1 MGEGSHLNELRRIP
15 LANVIP
21 WAFPGAR
28 LSAERQGPGRVRW
41 ILPDGTKVN
50 VLPLADGDVFRV
62 MNRLDWIQ
70 PGISLKGAIN
80 FLMLA
85 RHWSLREA
93 ASFLDDGQRFLNVP
107 REAASRAVTM
117 AHTALHHPRR
127 LSDPE
132 QDWAH
137 VQRYLVGQRRL
148 PELMVADMYRR
159 GYVYAGGG
167 VYHGYLVFPHRAE
180 TTSPAITGYSLRWA
194 NNNLPPHDKP
204 TRWVAPGSR
213 LKAGWFSIGRGMDAV
228 VITESPIDALTVWA
242 SGIEEGLAHRVT
254 IRSTAGAG
262 GLTQRLWEGFPR
274 VVVAT
279 DRDDAGDSYAQWVES
294 HQTTGGSIIR
304 VTPPAPHK
312 DWNEAWQ
319 GGARRVLADTPLWER
334 EVARMWEIGGR

>member
-1 MGEGSHLNELRRIP
+1 MVDRGHLNALRRIP

-28 LSAERQGPGRVRW
+28 LSAERLGPGRVRW

-50 VLPLADGDVFRV
+50 VLPLEDGDAFRF
-62 MNRLDWIQ
+62 MNRLDWTQ
-70 PGISLKGAIN
+70 PDISPKGAIN

-93 ASFLDDGQRFLNVP
+93 ASFLDDGQRLLAVP
-107 REAASRAVTM
+107 QEAGSRAVTM
-117 AHTALHHPRR
+117 VRTVLRHPRR
-127 LSDPE
+127 LTDPE
-132 QDWAH
+132 QEWA
-137 VQRYLVGQRRL
+137 QIQGYLVGQRQL
-148 PELMVADMYRR
+148 PELVVADLYGR

-167 VYHGYLVFPHRAE
+167 AYRGYLVFPHRAE
-180 TTSPAITGYSLRWA
+180 AANPTITGYSLRWA
-194 NNNLPPHDKP
+194 NKDVRPHDKP

-213 LKAGWFSIGRGMDAV
+213 LKAGWFSIGRGTDAV
-228 VITESPIDALTVWA
+228 IITESPIDALTVWA
-242 SGIEEGLAHRVT
+242 SAIEEGLAHRVI

-262 GLTQRLWEGFPR
+262 GLTQSLWEGFPR

-279 DRDDAGDSYAQWVES
+279 DRDEAGDSYAQWVES
-294 HQTTGGSIIR
+294 HQTTGGSVIR

-319 GGARRVLADTPLWER
+319 RGDRNLLADTPLWDR
-334 EVARMWEIGGR
+334 EVARSWEIGGR